1 MKAKRLSFR
10 TLAKLSFRGFF
21 DRPVRLVLT
30 VLTAL
35 LSLVTMGVAIT
46 LARYTPEKAMIET
59 YASEVQ
65 SFRLTP
71 MEQKP
76 SRAEADAL
84 LPLDHGA
91 VTSRA
96 FLEQRLLCFS
106 DELIIQSKIGF
117 RRNTIMYRID
127 LKVLIH
133 LSCRQ
138 VLIDL
143 LHQTG

>member
-21 DRPVRLVLT
+21 DRPVRLVFT
-30 VLTAL
+30 VF
-35 LSLVTMGVAIT
+35 LSLVSFVLMGTSVT

-84 LPLDHGA
+84 LPLAFGA
-91 VTSRA
+91 VTRGRFWMPPRSSPKTGFWIGRSPSSGKRA
-96 FLEQRLLCFS
+96 CTFKAR
-106 DELIIQSKIGF
+106 
-117 RRNTIMYRID
+117 
-127 LKVLIH
+127 
-133 LSCRQ
+133 
-138 VLIDL
+138 
-143 LHQTG
+143 